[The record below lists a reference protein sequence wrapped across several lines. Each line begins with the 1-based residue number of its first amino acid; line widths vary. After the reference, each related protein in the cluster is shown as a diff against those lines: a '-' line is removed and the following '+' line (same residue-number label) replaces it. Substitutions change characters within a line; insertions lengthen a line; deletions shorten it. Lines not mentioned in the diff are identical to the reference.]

1 METFQ
6 LLPSADLSPEDAAR
20 FDALQRKLVPLW
32 RTIGRTDPG
41 GAIQQSNTL
50 VVLPSLTTDI
60 AMPGSLH
67 QIYEERFLFM
77 LFLLRQPHLRMIYLT
92 SQPVPPKV
100 VEYYLHLLPDIILPN
115 ARKRLMMV
123 SPEDGSP
130 RSLVVKLLERPRL
143 LARLRELQGDPDRA
157 HLVPFLTTNL
167 ERELTM
173 QLGIPM
179 YAADPRYFAFGSK
192 SGGRRL
198 FEEEAIPHALGY
210 RDLTGEEDLLDAL
223 LRLRAAKPDVRRAIV
238 KLNEGVSG
246 IGNTVVDLRDLPE
259 PGDPAESAAVAE
271 RLRAMQFEVDDFTY
285 DTYVASAARQGA
297 VVEEMLDGEVK
308 LSPSVQMRVS
318 PLGEVQVLSTHD
330 QMLGGPS
337 GQSYLGA
344 IFPADPAYSRLI
356 TDEAVK
362 VGQRLANEGV
372 VGRFAVD
379 FLVVR
384 NADSD
389 WTPYAIEINLRKG
402 GTTHP
407 FLSLQYLTD
416 GLYDPATGI
425 FTTELGGHKFYVASD
440 HVEVEAFHTLTTD
453 DLFDLISTHRLHYDH
468 TCQTGVIMHMFSK
481 VAETR
486 RLGVTA
492 IHNSPEEARALY
504 NQFVAVLTEAA
515 EARIS

>member
-1 METFQ
+1 MDNIQ
-6 LLPSADLSPEDAAR
+6 ILPTAELSPEDAAR
-20 FDALQRKLVPLW
+20 FDALQAKLVPLW
-32 RTIGRTDPG
+32 QTIGRTDPG
-41 GAIQQSNTL
+41 GAIQEPNTL
-50 VVLPSLTTDI
+50 VVVPSLTADI
-60 AMPGSLH
+60 ALPGAFH
-67 QIYEERFLFM
+67 QVYEERFLFM
-77 LFLLRQPHLRMIYLT
+77 LFLLRQPNLRMIYLT
-92 SQPVPPKV
+92 SQPVPDAV
-100 VEYYLHLLPDIILPN
+100 VEYYLHLLPDVIISN

-123 SPEDGSP
+123 SSEDGTP
-130 RSLVVKLLERPRL
+130 RALVHKLLSRPQL
-143 LARLRELQGDPDRA
+143 LATVRGLLGDPDRA

-179 YAADPRYFAFGSK
+179 YAADPRTFAFGSK

-198 FEEEAIPHALGY
+198 LAEEGIAHALGY
-210 RDLTGEEDLLDAL
+210 RDLSSEADLAGAL
-223 LRLRAAKPDVRRAIV
+223 QTLRAAKPDVRRAIV

-246 IGNTVVDLRDLPE
+246 IGNTVVDLRDLPA
-259 PGDPAESAAVAE
+259 PGDPAEAAAVLA
-271 RLRAMQFEVDDFTY
+271 RLRAMQFETDMLSY
-285 DTYVASAARQGA
+285 EAYIQAAAHQGA

-318 PLGEVQVLSTHD
+318 PLGELQVLSTHD

-356 TDEAVK
+356 TTEAIK
-362 VGQRLANEGV
+362 VGRRLAREGV

-384 NADSD
+384 DGDAD
-389 WTPYAIEINLRKG
+389 WQAYAIEINLRKG

-416 GLYDPATGI
+416 GLYDPETGV
-425 FTTELGGHKFYVASD
+425 FRTELGGEKCYIASD
-440 HVEVEAFHTLTTD
+440 HIESEAYRQLTTD
-453 DLFDLISTHRLHYDH
+453 DLFDLVTTHRLHYDH
-468 TCQTGVIMHMFSK
+468 TCQTGVILHMFSK
-481 VAETR
+481 VAETA

-492 IHNSPEEARALY
+492 IHNSPALARALY
-504 NQFVAVLTEAA
+504 DQFIAVLDEAA
-515 EARIS
+515 AARGR